1 MEKRRVPNEDASLL
15 TRLMDLDAPDVTLWE
30 SEDLA
35 AVFQHQLSASVD
47 FDVGGNDPTLTQQIR
62 ALGSM
67 QGPLIES
74 FRDLL
79 HHPSPP
85 IELLEMTKRFAKSCR
100 SRPGGPLPDEI
111 ATVLYLLSIVV
122 AMTRRGKRIT
132 KLDNQGLRYGLDWA
146 LGQTWLDEPTRKL
159 LDEGRRAVETPSDKT
174 RGERPA

>member
-1 MEKRRVPNEDASLL
+1 VENRKVPDGDASLL
-15 TRLMDLDAPDVTLWE
+15 TRMMDLDASKLSLWE

-35 AVFQHQLSASVD
+35 AIFQHQLSAPVD
-47 FDVGGNDPTLTQQIR
+47 FDVGGTNATLTQRIR
-62 ALGSM
+62 TLGSM

-79 HHPSPP
+79 HHPCPP
-85 IELLEMTKRFAKSCR
+85 IELLEMTKRFAKACR
-100 SRPGGPLPDEI
+100 NRPGGPLPDEI

-122 AMTRRGKRIT
+122 AMIRCGKRIS

-159 LDEGRRAVETPSDKT
+159 LDEGRRAVEAP
-174 RGERPA
+174 